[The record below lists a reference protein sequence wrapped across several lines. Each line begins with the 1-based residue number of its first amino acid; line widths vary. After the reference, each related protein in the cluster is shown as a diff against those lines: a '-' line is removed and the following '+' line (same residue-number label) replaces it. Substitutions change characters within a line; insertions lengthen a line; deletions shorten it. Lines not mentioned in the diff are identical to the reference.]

1 MRVRLLPGTLCA
13 GDQEIKNKSMTIDY
27 HLIIYFLAGVLQD
40 FLLTLNWRFIA
51 KEKAI
56 PAAIFSFA
64 VTVVTMLVLYNILTQ
79 LDRQRSITA
88 IIAYAL
94 GIGLST
100 ILGIKTKIRSN

>member
-1 MRVRLLPGTLCA
+1 
-13 GDQEIKNKSMTIDY
+13 MTIDY

-56 PAAIFSFA
+56 SAAIFSFA

-94 GIGLST
+94 GIGLGT

>member
-1 MRVRLLPGTLCA
+1 
-13 GDQEIKNKSMTIDY
+13 MTIDY

-100 ILGIKTKIRSN
+100 ILGIKTKISSKN

>member
-1 MRVRLLPGTLCA
+1 
-13 GDQEIKNKSMTIDY
+13 MTIDY

-94 GIGLST
+94 GIGLGT